1 MINDQGPA
9 RRGSGRAEFP
19 APRDS
24 RDRRKAVVLS
34 SGGRGAQSRAPASAP
49 QCVNRVPYTG
59 PFTLV
64 PLPGRQSSLVCVET
78 AEGAQRLLTMSTSE
92 LELELERR
100 AHSILG
106 WFKLASK
113 AQSFPLAGLTA
124 TRLTADR
131 LALVGETAHV
141 FPPIGAQGLNLSL
154 RDISDLGNV
163 LSKALARNQDIG
175 SSAVL
180 AGYETRRRSD
190 IRSRTNAV
198 DALNRSL
205 LTGFLPVQL
214 ARGAGM
220 YFAGKVGPLRRLLM
234 REGMAP
240 GAGFE
245 LFR

>member
-1 MINDQGPA
+1 M
-9 RRGSGRAEFP
+9 
-19 APRDS
+19 
-24 RDRRKAVVLS
+24 
-34 SGGRGAQSRAPASAP
+34 
-49 QCVNRVPYTG
+49 
-59 PFTLV
+59 

-245 LFR
+245 LFPVDLRRPHSQTVCGAAGGAPRVTGESAFFAAGFRFFER